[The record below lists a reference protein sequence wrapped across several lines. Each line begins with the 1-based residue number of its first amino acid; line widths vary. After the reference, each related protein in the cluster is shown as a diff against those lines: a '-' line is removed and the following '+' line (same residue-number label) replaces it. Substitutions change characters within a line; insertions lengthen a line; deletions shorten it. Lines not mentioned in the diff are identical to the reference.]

1 MSKIMNIHKI
11 IVFIFATSL
20 TQVAIAQSP
29 SCCSASSVTEF
40 AQLGKDLSFV
50 LTHEE
55 PLPYTLQNPSGVTTT
70 FPISGESDGQ
80 GYYIKGSKSSTTWI
94 FVIQEWWGLND
105 YIRNEAEKLHNAF
118 PDAHIFALDM
128 YDGKT
133 ATKREEASALMQ
145 SAKPERLEK
154 IITSA
159 ATFAGKNAK
168 IATIGW
174 CFGGAWSNKSAVLL
188 GDQAVACVMYYGM
201 PVTDVTQISQ
211 IKAPVLGIFAE
222 EDGWITPK
230 VVADFKASM
239 EKAGKSIEIH
249 SYAAD
254 HAFANPSNPKFSK
267 DFAEDAW
274 TKSIAFIKKHI

>member
-1 MSKIMNIHKI
+1 MNIQRI
-11 IVFIFATSL
+11 IILILSFTLSQFAM
-20 TQVAIAQSP
+20 AQSP

-55 PLPYTLQNPSGVTTT
+55 PLPYILQNPLGVTTKFSIT
-70 FPISGESDGQ
+70 GEKDGQ
-80 GYYIKGSKSSTTWI
+80 GYYIKGKKSSTKWI

-105 YIRNEAEKLHNAF
+105 YIRNEAEKLHKAF

-133 ATKREEASALMQ
+133 ATKREEAATLMQ
-145 SAKPERLEK
+145 TANPERLEK
-154 IITSA
+154 IITGA
-159 ATFAGKNAK
+159 AKFAGKEAK

-188 GDQAVACVMYYGM
+188 GEQNVACVMYYGM
-201 PVTDVTQISQ
+201 PVNDMAQISL

-222 EDGWITPK
+222 EDGWISPK
-230 VVADFKASM
+230 VVSDFKANM
-239 EKAGKSIEIH
+239 ETAGKSIEIH
-249 SYAAD
+249 SYPAD

-267 DFAEDAW
+267 EFSDDAW
-274 TKSIAFIKKHI
+274 GKSIAFIKKYL

>member
-1 MSKIMNIHKI
+1 MKFLKI
-11 IVFIFATSL
+11 IVLIFALIS
-20 TQVAIAQSP
+20 TQFSMAQSP

-55 PLPYTLQNPSGVTTT
+55 PIAYTLQNPSGATTT
-70 FPISGESDGQ
+70 FTIKGESNGQ
-80 GYYIKGSKSSTTWI
+80 GYYIKGSKTSNKWI

-105 YIRNEAEKLHNAF
+105 YIRNEAENLHKAF

-128 YDGKT
+128 YDGRI
-133 ATKREEASALMQ
+133 ATKREDAAALMQ
-145 SAKPERLEK
+145 TAKPERLEK
-154 IITSA
+154 IIIGA
-159 ATFAGKNAK
+159 AAYAGKNAR

-188 GDQAVACVMYYGM
+188 ADQSVACVMYYGM
-201 PVTDVTQISQ
+201 PVNDATQIIQ

-222 EDGWITPK
+222 MDGWITPK
-230 VVADFKASM
+230 IVEDFKSNM
-239 EKAGKSIEIH
+239 EHANKSIEIH

-254 HAFANPSNPKFSK
+254 HAFANPSNPKFNK
-267 DFAEDAW
+267 EYADDAW
-274 TKSIAFIKKHI
+274 GKSIAFIKKHL